1 LKQGLPETE
10 PYSNGALM
18 TFENQP
24 DLKNRFFIDLF
35 INSPIG
41 IFVVQEGRFQFVNPK
56 FQEISGYSEGELIG
70 MESVLIIL
78 DEDIPAVR
86 ENAVKMLKGEIS
98 SPYLY
103 RVVDKNGELKSIIE
117 SVASVK
123 YGGRRAT
130 LGYFMDNTEQERA
143 KEAIRLSEDKFRKAF
158 RSSPE
163 WFVIIALETEVCLD
177 VNEAF
182 LQTTGYRREEV
193 VGRTAVELSIWE
205 DMNQRSRMFEMLRK
219 RGRVRDLEA
228 RFRMKSGEIRT
239 VLWSAE
245 IIDYGEEKCL
255 LAVTRDITHR
265 KLVEQERLQR
275 IKLQGVL
282 EMAGATCHE
291 LNQPLQ
297 VAFIL
302 LNELLS
308 KSPQDETVKGLQRQL
323 FQMKGITEKVNSI
336 TSYKT
341 KDYIRGKK
349 IIDIEK
355 ASGNK

>member
-1 LKQGLPETE
+1 
-10 PYSNGALM
+10 M

-35 INSPIG
+35 DNSPIG
-41 IFVVQEGRFQFVNPK
+41 IFVVQEGKFQFVNPK
-56 FQEISGYSEGELIG
+56 FQEISGYTEAELLG
-70 MESVLIIL
+70 MASVLIIL
-78 DEDIPAVR
+78 DKDIPAVK
-86 ENAVKMLKGEIS
+86 ENAVKMLKGKIL

-103 RVVDKNGELKSIIE
+103 RVVDKNGELKTIIE
-117 SVASVK
+117 SVTSVK

-163 WFVIIALETEVCLD
+163 WFVIIALKDEICID

-182 LQTTGYRREEV
+182 LRTTGYRREEV
-193 VGRTAVELSIWE
+193 IGRTAVELSIWE
-205 DMNQRSRMFEMLRK
+205 DMDQRARMFEMLRK
-219 RGRVRDLEA
+219 KGSVRDLEV

-245 IIDYGEEKCL
+245 IIDYDDEKCL

-265 KLVEQERLQR
+265 KLAEQEKLQR

-302 LNELLS
+302 LNELLRN
-308 KSPQDETVKGLQRQL
+308 SPQDDTIKGLKKQL
-323 FQMKGITEKVNSI
+323 SRMKDITEKVNSI

-341 KDYIRGKK
+341 KDYIQGKK

-355 ASGNK
+355 ASENI